1 MDWPY
6 LRDRL
11 LRGLVIIVPLA
22 LAAAIIAML
31 VAG

>member
-11 LRGLVIIVPLA
+11 LRGLLIVVPLA
-22 LAAAIIAML
+22 ILAVVIAML